1 MLKEEVIF
9 AFVIDQ
15 AIGVIHPVAI
25 WCEVKLWTIFLV
37 AKFSSWLRNHGTY
50 LILTAV
56 DFITSLF
63 DASSVV
69 STLGLLGVLGI
80 IFMETGLLIG
90 LVFPGGEVVFLAGIA
105 ASGAGSAVLGDAKLS
120 APLLFALAPVAA
132 ITGGEVG
139 YWFGKKYGRKFF
151 ERPDSRFFNQKMVN
165 TTEKW
170 LLKYGPRKALVFGRF
185 IPFART
191 LINPVCGVV
200 HLERKLFSTWNA
212 IGAIIWTQ
220 VAMGIGYLLGDLIEG
235 SVNKYLYPIIA
246 LIVLVTLVPLDY
258 ETTHGLCTLTLHGT
272 VASDNCQPR
281 PVSSIF
287 AADRHFFWAAR
298 PSKIAFCNSIINC
311 RLMAR
316 ANLS

>member
-1 MLKEEVIF
+1 ME
-9 AFVIDQ
+9 
-15 AIGVIHPVAI
+15 
-25 WCEVKLWTIFLV
+25 
-37 AKFSSWLRNHGTY
+37 
-50 LILTAV
+50 
-56 DFITSLF
+56 FITNLF
-63 DASSVV
+63 DASAVV
-69 STLGLLGVLGI
+69 STLGLIGVLAI

-120 APLLFALAPVAA
+120 APLLFTLAPVAA

-200 HLERKLFSTWNA
+200 QLERKLFSTWNA

-246 LIVLVTLVPLDY
+246 LIVLVTLYRCSLKSLKS
-258 ETTHGLCTLTLHGT
+258 GNQ
-272 VASDNCQPR
+272 SDIRSSYR
-281 PVSSIF
+281 PKSCSEY
-287 AADRHFFWAAR
+287 AA
-298 PSKIAFCNSIINC
+298 
-311 RLMAR
+311 
-316 ANLS
+316 